1 MMSNPPLCRKARE
14 KLARQQ
20 DILAAARELFLRQ
33 GYHETILEEI
43 ARHAEFGKGTIYNYF
58 SSKED
63 LFLAICD
70 QLVGELEAIARSTLI
85 EGEGEGRQRLTAY
98 AGTMIRYSRDN
109 SELIAL
115 VMHRIHQISQEKGKP
130 YMARY
135 TAVMKRICQAV
146 SQNFQTEQEQ
156 RGGCCYDPMALA
168 ILFEGMVRTY
178 TMTRFGPLHSMPGEE
193 IEQAAEMITTIF
205 FDRIG
210 KPNQG

>member
-1 MMSNPPLCRKARE
+1 MSHPPLCRKARE

-33 GYHETILEEI
+33 GYHETTLEEI

-70 QLVGELEAIARSTLI
+70 QLVGELEAIARRTLI
-85 EGEGEGRQRLTAY
+85 ESEGEGRRRLTTY
-98 AGTMIRYSRDN
+98 AGAMIRYSRDN
-109 SELIAL
+109 AELIAL
-115 VMHRIHQISQEKGKP
+115 VMHRIHQISQEKRKP
-130 YMARY
+130 YLARY
-135 TAVMKRICQAV
+135 TSVMKRIWQAI
-146 SQNFQTEQEQ
+146 SHSFQEEQQ
-156 RGGCCYDPMALA
+156 QCGACRYDPLALA

-178 TMTRFGPLHSMPGEE
+178 TMTRFGPLHSMPRDEVEE
-193 IEQAAEMITTIF
+193 AADMITTIF
-205 FDRIG
+205 FDGIG